1 MKRRFR
7 PCDRCGRRARSL
19 ARMHDWN
26 VIVEFGSVTGLLCP
40 DCQTAEENL
49 EAEVN
54 HATLDYTVIGG
65 RLAGRPKGVGR

>member
-1 MKRRFR
+1 
-7 PCDRCGRRARSL
+7 
-19 ARMHDWN
+19 MHDWN
-26 VIVEFGSVTGLLCP
+26 VIVEFGIVTGLLCP

-54 HATLDYTVIGG
+54 HATFDYTVIGG